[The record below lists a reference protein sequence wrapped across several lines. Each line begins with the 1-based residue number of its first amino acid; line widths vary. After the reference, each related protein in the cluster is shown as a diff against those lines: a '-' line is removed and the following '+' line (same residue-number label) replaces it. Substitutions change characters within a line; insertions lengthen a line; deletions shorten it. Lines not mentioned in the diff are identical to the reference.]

1 MRTDEAV
8 FLYTQPCVS
17 GRDRKTK
24 PARWPVDPRAR
35 DIRVYKNRFQP
46 PDCVPDI
53 PPTPDIL
60 HGSYLGKTEQSPASS
75 HNTPVLSHTRSVT
88 IAAEFLYVKKN
99 FVISGENFSLFL
111 CTAPKMVAK
120 QLQVILPL
128 LRAFCRSEIPH
139 VLRACGG
146 LRISTRSS
154 SAKMPRDRPA
164 PPPRTAKRS

>member
-1 MRTDEAV
+1 M
-8 FLYTQPCVS
+8 YTQPCVS

-75 HNTPVLSHTRSVT
+75 HNTPVLSHTRSVS

-99 FVISGENFSLFL
+99 FVISGENFLLFL
-111 CTAPKMVAK
+111 CTAPKMISSR
-120 QLQVILPL
+120 LQGPFLREASPFLPL
-128 LRAFCRSEIPH
+128 PTYIKRVHGAVQNRSLFHEWALRAS
-139 VLRACGG
+139 
-146 LRISTRSS
+146 
-154 SAKMPRDRPA
+154 
-164 PPPRTAKRS
+164 